1 MAAEGQPDME
11 LFIKQRF
18 VIEFLHVENTAST
31 DIHWHLQDVYG
42 DQTVDVGR
50 VKWWVV
56 KGAGGHLHW
65 CRFL

>member
-1 MAAEGQPDME
+1 MAAEGQPDMA

-50 VKWWVV
+50 VKW
-56 KGAGGHLHW
+56 
-65 CRFL
+65 

>member
-18 VIEFLHVENTAST
+18 VIEFLHVENTAPT

-50 VKWWVV
+50 VKW
-56 KGAGGHLHW
+56 
-65 CRFL
+65 